1 MKLRVLF
8 ALLLV
13 SVAIGAQEKVAAPAS
28 SGTATPSLQ
37 NTPEISPGAEVANKA
52 KLRPRIGLVLE
63 GGGALGLAHVGVLK
77 WFEEHHIPIDY
88 VAGTSMGGLVGGLY
102 ATGRSSDEIHA
113 FLRDIN
119 WYSAL
124 NSDVPYKDLAFRRKE
139 DAREYPATLEFGF
152 KDRAAVLPSGFNSG
166 HEVGLIL
173 DRIAYPYTELRS
185 FDELPTPFRCVST
198 DLVSGKAVVF
208 DQGSLSEALRATMS
222 LPAIFSPVRRNGQVL
237 VDGGLLENLPVDV
250 ARRMGADIVIA
261 VNLQTKP
268 LNPSEPLSALG
279 VLQRSISIGIS
290 VNELESMRRA
300 DLVIQVHTQEFT
312 SVDYQ
317 AAEKIIDLGFA
328 GSEERNAVLS
338 RFALSD
344 GEWAVYAAE
353 RNRRAV
359 RPPVPEFIE
368 VSGADANITQALEKT
383 LTSDVG
389 QPLNFERIDKQLTE
403 ITGIGRFSRAGY
415 QLIHKDGKPGLLI
428 RADQKEYGSPL
439 VKPLVLLDGSDY
451 NNVRLSVGARLTFFD
466 LGGFGAEWRNDVI
479 VGSDYGISSEY
490 YRPLDRPGHF
500 FLAPRL
506 FANNTPFDIYDGDQ
520 RVASY
525 RERNLGGGFDAGIAF
540 DRSSELRV
548 GYQLENLRL
557 TRNIGTAEFPDVGG
571 RQGVMRLLY
580 RVDRTDD
587 RSVPRRGY
595 RLETSFRY
603 FDTNPLASEGFPV
616 AEVRSAFFHRLNRP
630 SSVFFT
636 ASGGSTFGYH
646 DVGVPP
652 FSLGGPLRLSA
663 YGNNTFL
670 TSQYFL
676 FQAGYIRRLRQL
688 TPLLGRNLYLI
699 GNYEI
704 GKAYFGP
711 YASALPMDGNVGILI
726 QTFLGPVV
734 FGGAV
739 GDRGHS
745 KFYFKIG
752 RYF

>member
-1 MKLRVLF
+1 MRLRVLLTI
-8 ALLLV
+8 LLL
-13 SVAIGAQEKVAAPAS
+13 SVAIGAQESSPATT
-28 SGTATPSLQ
+28 GTPTTILQ
-37 NTPEISPGAEVANKA
+37 QIPGVRPGAESTKKAN
-52 KLRPRIGLVLE
+52 LRPRIGLVLE

-102 ATGRSSDEIHA
+102 ATGRSSEEIRA

-124 NSDVPYKDLAFRRKE
+124 NNDVPYKDMAFRRKE
-139 DAREYPATLEFGF
+139 DARYYPASLEFGF
-152 KDRAAVLPSGFNSG
+152 KDRTAVLPSGFNSG

-208 DQGSLSEALRATMS
+208 DRGSLSEALRATMS
-222 LPAIFSPVRRNGQVL
+222 LPAIFSPVRRNGQIL

-268 LNPSEPLSALG
+268 LNPNEPLSAFG
-279 VLQRSISIGIS
+279 VLQRSISVGIS

-312 SVDYQ
+312 STDYQ
-317 AAEKIIDLGFA
+317 AAEKIIDLGFT

-344 GEWAVYAAE
+344 DDWTEYAAE
-353 RNRRAV
+353 RNGRAV
-359 RPPVPEFIE
+359 RPPVPEFIQ
-368 VSGADANITQALEKT
+368 VSGADPTITQALEKT
-383 LTSDVG
+383 LASDVG

-428 RADQKEYGSPL
+428 RADQKDYGSPI

-466 LGGFGAEWRNDVI
+466 LGAFGAEWRNDVI
-479 VGSDYGISSEY
+479 VGSEYGISSEY

-506 FANNTPFDIYDGDQ
+506 FATNTPFDLYDGDK
-520 RVASY
+520 RVAAY

-540 DRSSELRV
+540 DRSSELRL
-548 GYQLENLRL
+548 GYQIENLRL
-557 TRNIGTAEFPDVGG
+557 SRNIGVPEFPDVGG
-571 RQGVMRLLY
+571 RQGVMRILY
-580 RVDRTDD
+580 RVDHTDD
-587 RSVPRRGY
+587 RSVPRKGY
-595 RLETSFRY
+595 RLDTSFRY

-616 AEVRSAFFHRLNRP
+616 AEVRSSFFHRVNLP
-630 SSVFFT
+630 SSVFLT

-676 FQAGYIRRLRQL
+676 FQAGYIRRLREL

-699 GNYEI
+699 ANYEI

-711 YASALPMDGNVGILI
+711 YASALPMDGNVAVLI

>member
-1 MKLRVLF
+1 MKLRLLIV
-8 ALLLV
+8 LLLI
-13 SVAIGAQEKVAAPAS
+13 SLGANAQDSAPAS
-28 SGTATPSLQ
+28 APSPPVAPAPTNESKSESPLQ
-37 NTPEISPGAEVANKA
+37 EKG
-52 KLRPRIGLVLE
+52 RPRIGLVLE
-63 GGGALGLAHVGVLK
+63 GGGALGLAHVGVLR

-102 ATGRSSDEIHA
+102 ATGRSSDEIHS
-113 FLRDIN
+113 FLRGIN

-124 NSDVPYKDLAFRRKE
+124 NNDIPYGDLAFRRKE
-139 DAREYPATLEFGF
+139 DARAYPATLEFGF
-152 KDRAAVLPSGFNSG
+152 KDKSAVLPSGFNSG

-173 DRIAYPYTELRS
+173 DRIAYPYTELRT
-185 FDELPTPFRCVST
+185 FNDLPTPFRCVAT

-222 LPAIFSPVRRNGQVL
+222 LPAIFSPVRRNRQIL

-250 ARRMGADIVIA
+250 ARRMGADVVIA

-268 LNPSEPLSALG
+268 LDPSEPLSAFA
-279 VLQRSISIGIS
+279 VLQRAISVGIS

-312 SVDYQ
+312 STDYQ
-317 AAEKIIDLGFA
+317 AAEKIIDLGFQ

-338 RFALSD
+338 RFALNDS
-344 GEWAVYAAE
+344 EWSQFAAE
-353 RNRRAV
+353 RSSRAA
-359 RPPVPEFIE
+359 RPTIPEFIQ
-368 VSGADANITQALEKT
+368 VTGADPNITQALEKT
-383 LTSDVG
+383 LSSAVG
-389 QPLNFERIDKQLTE
+389 KPLNFDRINEQLTE
-403 ITGIGRFSRAGY
+403 ITGLGRFSRAGF

-428 RADQKEYGSPL
+428 RADQKDYGSPI

-466 LGGFGAEWRNDVI
+466 LGAFGAEWRNDVV
-479 VGSDYGISSEY
+479 VGSDYGIASEY

-500 FLAPRL
+500 FIAPRL
-506 FANNTPFDIYDGDQ
+506 FANSTPFDLYDGDK
-520 RVASY
+520 RVAAY
-525 RERNLGGGFDAGIAF
+525 RQRNLGGGFDAGIAF
-540 DRSSELRV
+540 DRYSELRV
-548 GYQLENLRL
+548 GYQLENFRL
-557 TRNIGTAEFPDVGG
+557 TRNIGAPEFPDVGG
-571 RQGVMRLLY
+571 RQGFARVQY

-595 RLETSFRY
+595 RLDSSFRY
-603 FDTNPLASEGFPV
+603 FDSNPLASSGFPV
-616 AEVRSAFFHRLNRP
+616 VELQTAFFHRLNLP
-630 SSVFFT
+630 SSVFLT

-646 DVGVPP
+646 DIGVPP

-663 YGNNTFL
+663 YGNNTFI
-670 TSQYFL
+670 TSQYYL
-676 FQAGYIRRLRQL
+676 FQAGYIRRLREL

-699 GNYEI
+699 ANYEI
-704 GKAYFGP
+704 GKAYFGS
-711 YASALPMDGNVGILI
+711 YASDLPMDANAAILI